1 MKAKVLSSIRF
12 LVATLCCLSLI
23 GTSQSAFAQGFG
35 VELHNN
41 LTPAA
46 GGMGGTSIAEPQDL
60 LAAINGNPANVTQFQ
75 GTQFTFSGA
84 WVEPTINLAHTG
96 DGDLPGITP
105 FAGKSQ
111 TPGSA
116 LGNIGITQDFNA
128 FGRSVTAG
136 VGLVASS
143 GLGVDYTE
151 QPNSNNSAITLQILA
166 IQPTL
171 GIQVTDRLSIG
182 ANLAVG
188 IGLFDGLFTGQSKA
202 TPDYS
207 GRGTIGINYAVT
219 PKTKFG
225 FYYRTKSK
233 FVFDNAIVLQP
244 FAGLPGNP
252 VDIEADLPPD
262 IGFGISNSSLASG
275 RLLVAA
281 DLLVKFWQE
290 AALFDAVYT
299 DQLAV
304 QLGAQYTGDRAKLRM
319 GYTWVDSAMVDVP
332 GNVIGGVTPPGAAN
346 AIQYIQAL
354 APNINQH
361 RISAGIGIPNMLP
374 GIDMDMFVGGML
386 ENGDTFGLTSV
397 SVESYYLGG
406 GLTWRFRRGSGCK
419 IAPDEWCAPEVCS
432 TGE

>member
-1 MKAKVLSSIRF
+1 MSVCIRCTMRF
-12 LVATLCCLSLI
+12 LISSFCCLSLI
-23 GTSQSAFAQGFG
+23 LTSQSAFAQGFG

-41 LTPAA
+41 LSPAS

-60 LAAINGNPANVTQFQ
+60 LSAINGNPAALTQFQ

-116 LGNIGITQDFNA
+116 LGNIGVIQDFSA
-128 FGRSVTAG
+128 FGRSITTG

-151 QPNSNNSAITLQILA
+151 QPGSNNSTITLQILA

-182 ANLAVG
+182 GSLGIG
-188 IGLFDGLFTGQSKA
+188 IGLFDGLFVGQSKA

-207 GRGTIGINYAVT
+207 ARGTIGVNFAVNPQT
-219 PKTKFG
+219 RLG

-244 FAGLPGNP
+244 FAGLPGAP

-262 IGFGISNSSLASG
+262 IAFGISNSSLASG

-281 DLLVKFWQE
+281 DLVVKFWQD
-290 AALFDAVYT
+290 AALFEAVYT

-319 GYTWVDSAMVDVP
+319 GYTWAESAMVDVV

-354 APNINQH
+354 APNINQN

-374 GIDMDMFVGGML
+374 GVDMDMFVGGML

-397 SVESYYLGG
+397 SVKSYYLGG

-419 IAPDEWCAPEVCS
+419 IAPDEWCA
-432 TGE
+432 TD

>member
-1 MKAKVLSSIRF
+1 MSRGLFEVVRRSLAALTLLCF
-12 LVATLCCLSLI
+12 LFFGQEVD
-23 GTSQSAFAQGFG
+23 AQGFG

-60 LAAINGNPANVTQFQ
+60 LAAINGNPATVTQFR
-75 GTQFTFSGA
+75 GTHFTFSGA
-84 WVEPTINLAHTG
+84 WVEPTINLEHTG
-96 DGDLPGITP
+96 NGALPGITP

-136 VGLVASS
+136 VALIASS

-151 QPNSNNSAITLQILA
+151 QPGSNNSAITLQILA
-166 IQPTL
+166 MQPAL
-171 GIQVTDRLSIG
+171 AVQVTDRLSIG

-207 GRGTIGINYAVT
+207 GRGTIGVNFAVNPQT
-219 PKTKFG
+219 RLG

-233 FVFDNAIVLQP
+233 FIFDNAIVLQP
-244 FAGLPGNP
+244 FVGLPGNP

-262 IGFGISNSSLASG
+262 IGFGISNSRLADG

-281 DLLVKFWQE
+281 DILVKFWQE
-290 AALFDAVYT
+290 ASLFNAVYT

-319 GYTWVDSAMVDVP
+319 GYTWAESAMVDVV

-361 RISAGIGIPNMLP
+361 RLSAGIGVPNVLP
-374 GIDMDMFVGGML
+374 GVDMDMFVGGML
-386 ENGDTFGLTSV
+386 ENEETFGLTSV
-397 SVESYYLGG
+397 SVKSYYLGG
-406 GLTWRFRRGSGCK
+406 GLTWRFGRGSGCN
-419 IAPDEWCAPEVCS
+419 IAPNEWCS
-432 TGE
+432 TEASGVQ